1 METLFKIFLEY
12 GWWGIFGIILCIGIF
27 YGGQY
32 MIKKINKNMS
42 TGLENIGKE
51 LTKEISEQ
59 NKELVNTIITNQDKL
74 LDHIL
79 NQRTQIRKNHNEML
93 HEKMELS
100 DEINMSLKD
109 IMNIHD
115 AQRAFILS
123 FHNSGE
129 NLSGTPFPKYS
140 CDYEWFDKGL
150 LPIQYKCKNVSFS
163 SLAHIVNKILKSNN
177 QQVIYNTKDLAQ
189 YSPSLYAL
197 FKDDLS
203 ETLVYTAMYD
213 KNNNLIGLLVLEY
226 KKGKVLEHVNLNQ
239 LHIQAAELTSII
251 NLRYKYSE

>member
-12 GWWGIFGIILCIGIF
+12 GWWGILGIILCIGLF
-27 YGGQY
+27 FGGQY

-42 TGLENIGKE
+42 SGLETIGKE

-59 NKELVNTIITNQDKL
+59 NKELVTKIIANQDKL

-79 NQRTQIRKNHNEML
+79 DQKTMERKNHNVML
-93 HEKMELS
+93 HEKMQLS
-100 DEINMSLKD
+100 DEINMTLKD
-109 IMNIHD
+109 IMNIHN

-140 CDYEWFDKGL
+140 CEYEWFDKGL
-150 LPIQYKCKNVSFS
+150 LPLQFKCKNLSFS
-163 SLAHIVNKILKSNN
+163 SLAHIVNNILKSSN
-177 QQVIYNTKDLAQ
+177 QQIIYSIEDLYQ

-197 FKDDLS
+197 LKDDLS

-226 KKGKVLEHVNLNQ
+226 KKENSLEHVNLNQ
-239 LHIQAAELTSII
+239 LHIQAAELISML
-251 NLRYKYSE
+251 NLRYKYIE

>member
-12 GWWGIFGIILCIGIF
+12 GWWGILGIILCIGLF
-27 YGGQY
+27 FGGQY

-42 TGLENIGKE
+42 SGLETIGKE

-59 NKELVNTIITNQDKL
+59 NKELVTKIIANQDKL

-79 NQRTQIRKNHNEML
+79 DQKTMERKNHNVML
-93 HEKMELS
+93 HEKMQLS

-109 IMNIHD
+109 IMNIHN

-140 CDYEWFDKGL
+140 CEYEWFDKGL
-150 LPIQYKCKNVSFS
+150 LPLQFKCKNLSFS
-163 SLAHIVNKILKSNN
+163 SLAHIVNNILKSSN
-177 QQVIYNTKDLAQ
+177 QQIIYSIEDLYQ

-197 FKDDLS
+197 LKDDLS
-203 ETLVYTAMYD
+203 
-213 KNNNLIGLLVLEY
+213 
-226 KKGKVLEHVNLNQ
+226 
-239 LHIQAAELTSII
+239 
-251 NLRYKYSE
+251 

>member
-12 GWWGIFGIILCIGIF
+12 GWWGLLGITLCIVLF
-27 YGGQY
+27 FTGQY
-32 MIKKINKNMS
+32 MVKKINKNVS
-42 TGLENIGKE
+42 SGLENVGKE

-59 NKELVNTIITNQDKL
+59 NKELVNTIIQNQDKL
-74 LDHIL
+74 LNHIL
-79 NQRTQIRKNHNEML
+79 YEKNQQKKNHNVML

-100 DEINMSLKD
+100 NEINMTLKD
-109 IMNIHD
+109 IMNIHN

-150 LPIQYKCKNVSFS
+150 LPIQYKCKGLSFS
-163 SLAHIVNKILKSNN
+163 SLAYIVNKILKSNN
-177 QQVIYNTKDLAQ
+177 QQIIYNIEELSQ

-213 KNNNLIGLLVLEY
+213 KNNILIGLLVLEY
-226 KKGKVLEHVNLNQ
+226 KKENLIQNINLNQ

>member
-1 METLFKIFLEY
+1 MEILFKIFLEY
-12 GWWGIFGIILCIGIF
+12 GWWGIFGIVICVGLFFGS
-27 YGGQY
+27 QY

-42 TGLENIGKE
+42 SGLENIGKE
-51 LTKEISEQ
+51 LTKEIAEQ
-59 NKELVNTIITNQDKL
+59 NKELVNTIISNQDKL

-79 NQRTQIRKNHNEML
+79 NKHTVEKKNHNDKL
-93 HEKMELS
+93 QEKMKLS
-100 DEINMSLKD
+100 DEINMALKD
-109 IMNIHD
+109 IMNIHN

-150 LPIQYKCKNVSFS
+150 LPLQFKCKNLSFS
-163 SLAHIVNKILKSNN
+163 SLAHIVNNILKSNN
-177 QQVIYNTKDLAQ
+177 QQIIYNIEDLSQ
-189 YSPSLYAL
+189 HSPSLYAL
-197 FKDDLS
+197 LKDDLS

-226 KKGKVLEHVNLNQ
+226 KKQNSLKNVNLNQ

>member
-12 GWWGIFGIILCIGIF
+12 GWWGILGIILCIGLF
-27 YGGQY
+27 FGGQY

-42 TGLENIGKE
+42 SGLETIGKE

-59 NKELVNTIITNQDKL
+59 NKELVTKIIANQDKL

-79 NQRTQIRKNHNEML
+79 DQKTMERKNHNVML
-93 HEKMELS
+93 HEKMQLS

-109 IMNIHD
+109 IMNIHN

-140 CDYEWFDKGL
+140 CEYEWFDKGL
-150 LPIQYKCKNVSFS
+150 LPLQFKCKNLSFS
-163 SLAHIVNKILKSNN
+163 SLAHIVNNILKSSN
-177 QQVIYNTKDLAQ
+177 QQIIYSIEDLYQ

-197 FKDDLS
+197 LKDDLS

-213 KNNNLIGLLVLEY
+213 KNNNLIGLLVLEF
-226 KKGKVLEHVNLNQ
+226 KKENSLEHVNLNQ
-239 LHIQAAELTSII
+239 LHIQAAELISML
-251 NLRYKYSE
+251 NLRYKYIE

>member
-12 GWWGIFGIILCIGIF
+12 GWWGILGIILCIGLF
-27 YGGQY
+27 FGGQY

-42 TGLENIGKE
+42 SGLETIGKE

-59 NKELVNTIITNQDKL
+59 NKELVTKIIANQDKL

-79 NQRTQIRKNHNEML
+79 DQKTMERKNHNVML
-93 HEKMELS
+93 HEKMQLS

-109 IMNIHD
+109 IMNIHN

-140 CDYEWFDKGL
+140 CEYEWFDKGL
-150 LPIQYKCKNVSFS
+150 LPLQFKCKNLSFS
-163 SLAHIVNKILKSNN
+163 SLAHIVNNILKSSN
-177 QQVIYNTKDLAQ
+177 QQIIYSIEDLYQ

-197 FKDDLS
+197 LKDDLS
-203 ETLVYTAMYD
+203 ETLIYTAMYD
-213 KNNNLIGLLVLEY
+213 KNNNLIGLLVLEF
-226 KKGKVLEHVNLNQ
+226 KKENSLEHVNLNQ
-239 LHIQAAELTSII
+239 LHIQAAELISML
-251 NLRYKYSE
+251 NLRYKYIE